1 MEGTVTEDADRT
13 IQNLAI
19 DVAGLLFEIRIA
31 LAAVH
36 FGVKTLAA
44 RSNLPTMEHELA
56 TLTKLSDQACDAVE
70 TLQKVITDHLSPAV

>member
-1 MEGTVTEDADRT
+1 
-13 IQNLAI
+13 LAI
-19 DVAGLLFEIRIA
+19 DIAGLLFEIRIA

-44 RSNLPTMEHELA
+44 RPRLPTLEHELA

-70 TLQKVITDHLSPAV
+70 ALQKVITDHLNPAS